1 MATAGASILASQD
14 PARKERVR
22 VVAIQL
28 QYTAGQL
35 SVEIR
40 LEIRCPLDM
49 SRGQRISS
57 RISMAMRLYSI
68 HNYRWYFIEE
78 ERRLKGGVACA
89 LGVASPPNK
98 FDNGG
103 RRVTPYSPYSLET
116 VYMHTFILA
125 RYGKFP

>member
-1 MATAGASILASQD
+1 MSGHSSKHGRYESWRSTLWQQQGCSALVSQD

-22 VVAIQL
+22 MVAIQL

-35 SVEIR
+35 SVGHTVGH
-40 LEIRCPLDM
+40 M
-49 SRGQRISS
+49 V
-57 RISMAMRLYSI
+57 MRLYSI
-68 HNYRWYFIEE
+68 HNYRRYFIEE

-103 RRVTPYSPYSLET
+103 R
-116 VYMHTFILA
+116 A
-125 RYGKFP
+125 